1 MADTPKVTPKGKGGK
16 SILKGKVGPVP
27 VPVLIFAVVGVAV
40 YLYLKRRAKT
50 TSQTSAGTNS
60 GTDTTGMSPFPSDS
74 TGGGASGGG
83 AGDLGSGLG
92 TGTGNSTYNYYYG
105 GGSSGTGGFA
115 DGGGGNTTTPRTSQ
129 PGQTVTGPPSSFFP
143 GGSTAADQAINAGFP
158 TAPNGALY
166 GDYGL
171 SGPNIFT
178 PERSVPVTAPVA
190 QQQPLQPTP
199 QFLAAV
205 NDPTPA
211 NVSAAIAS
219 DPLGAAAAGLTP
231 NNYQA
236 PITMPGSIQG
246 GTQGGQTVTG
256 TSTPPTANPQ
266 PALTTIPTLTG
277 SLGGVT
283 GPKSS
288 APVTPAKNTASSKTG
303 AKVAP
308 GKAGGRAL
316 N

>member
-1 MADTPKVTPKGKGGK
+1 MADAPKVTPKGKGGK

-115 DGGGGNTTTPRTSQ
+115 DGGGGNTTAPSSSQ
-129 PGQTVTGPPSSFFP
+129 PGQTATAPPSSFFP
-143 GGSTAADQAINAGFP
+143 GGSSAADQAIAAGFP
-158 TAPNGALY
+158 TNPDNGALY

-171 SGPNIFT
+171 SGLYIPG
-178 PERSVPVTAPVA
+178 SVPVTAPTQ

-205 NDPTPA
+205 NDPTPV
-211 NVSAAIAS
+211 NVAAAVAS
-219 DPLGAAAAGLTP
+219 DPIGAAEAGLSQTP
-231 NNYQA
+231 
-236 PITMPGSIQG
+236 
-246 GTQGGQTVTG
+246 GTQAGTTVTG
-256 TSTPPTANPQ
+256 QSTPPSANPQ
-266 PALTTIPTLTG
+266 PVLTTLPTLTG

-303 AKVAP
+303 AKIAP

-316 N
+316 Q